1 MKPDHF
7 LALYREL
14 IDENPFAVR
23 AVLRILEVTFT
34 DSIPTLAVSCE
45 AQPRFLVNPDF
56 VATHCKTE
64 SHVKAVIV
72 HEFLH
77 VLLRHTE
84 SSAPLTR
91 ARHIAFDAVIN
102 AIICRTQGEDW
113 ASFFRTYYAEAQGLT
128 KLLRPPTPAEQTEL
142 WRSSNA
148 LPIDRAWKGLYAGT
162 LVADDIAELAEEV
175 ARSQAQEAGAT
186 GQSGEANVHG
196 DLIGNHAE
204 LDDRLPQAIGGALEQ
219 AMREMNGAGIWR
231 GQRAG
236 LGNSQALA
244 DLEKAANDPAR
255 QWEKSTLDIL
265 RRHVLPDPKAKRT
278 VNETRSIQ
286 LPVLSSGDRR
296 AFVRSL
302 WDPILPQSRWD
313 SVALQKGATAQ
324 VYLDVSGSMNSEMPA
339 LIALLA
345 RLAGHIRK
353 PLWAFSDEVVPARIQ
368 GGRLITST
376 TGGTSMACVLRHVI
390 ETRPRA
396 AVVVTDGFIEG
407 LDPSLV
413 AAARSAARLHAIIAR
428 HGSPAALRA
437 AGIPYTQLQRYPS

>member
-1 MKPDHF
+1 MKSDHF

-23 AVLRILEVTFT
+23 AILRILEVTFT

-84 SSAPLTR
+84 SSGPLTR

-102 AIICRTQGEDW
+102 AIICRAQGEDW

-128 KLLRPPTPAEQTEL
+128 KLLRPPNAAEQKDL

-186 GQSGEANVHG
+186 GQTGETNAHG
-196 DLIGNHAE
+196 DLIGNHEE
-204 LDDRLPQAIGGALEQ
+204 LGGHLPQVIAGALEQ

-231 GQRAG
+231 GQRAC

-244 DLEKAANDPAR
+244 DLEKAANDPVR

-265 RRHVLPDPKAKRT
+265 RRHVLPDPKAKRSAS
-278 VNETRSIQ
+278 ETRSIQ

-296 AFVRSL
+296 PFVRSL

-353 PLWAFSDEVVPARIQ
+353 PFWAFSDEVVPARIQ
-368 GGRLITST
+368 AGRLVTST